1 MMRNLIINEKP
12 HPCPLSKEE
21 GSPGCLPFNSV
32 RRSRSK
38 KSSLRDCMSAFAKGE
53 ASAWR
58 ACRGMTTRVFILMIF
73 FTQTASAQTIPI
85 LTFDSFKKYLQP
97 SSDSVYVINFWATW
111 CKPCVEELP
120 AFEKLNETYKNQ
132 KVKVLLVSLDFKS
145 QYDKKV
151 VPFVKKNK
159 LNSEV
164 IMLDTQGD
172 NSFIDKVSPQWQ
184 GTIPATAFVH
194 IGTSTK
200 NFFEKQFS
208 YEQLENIVKPL
219 IKMQP

>member
-1 MMRNLIINEKP
+1 MISMMKSLITRGAAVGSSGWQSRGTKS
-12 HPCPLSKEE
+12 PLGDGSYALAKGDALALRE
-21 GSPGCLPFNSV
+21 GRGMFLLAFLLTSLYFNS
-32 RRSRSK
+32 
-38 KSSLRDCMSAFAKGE
+38 
-53 ASAWR
+53 
-58 ACRGMTTRVFILMIF
+58 
-73 FTQTASAQTIPI
+73 SAQTIPI
-85 LTFDSFKKYLQP
+85 LTFDSFEKYLKP
-97 SSDSVYVINFWATW
+97 ENDSIYVINFWATW

-120 AFEKLNETYKNQ
+120 AFEKLNETYKNK

-159 LNSEV
+159 LKSEV

-184 GTIPATAFVH
+184 GTIPATTFVH
-194 IGTSTK
+194 NGTGTK
-200 NFFEKQFS
+200 KFFEKQFT

-219 IKMQP
+219 IKM

>member
-1 MMRNLIINEKP
+1 MMKSLIIEP
-12 HPCPLSKEE
+12 HPRPLSKARLPDGQGE
-21 GSPGCLPFNSV
+21 GRPGFFALNSKCLLLLLILISSICAYSQKQP
-32 RRSRSK
+32 SRT
-38 KSSLRDCMSAFAKGE
+38 D
-53 ASAWR
+53 
-58 ACRGMTTRVFILMIF
+58 TH
-73 FTQTASAQTIPI
+73 TQFIPI

-97 SSDSVYVINFWATW
+97 AGDTVYVINFWATW
-111 CKPCVEELP
+111 CKPCVDELP

-184 GTIPATAFVH
+184 GTIPATTFVH
-194 IGTSTK
+194 SSTNTK
-200 NFFEKQFS
+200 KFFEKQFS

-219 IKMQP
+219 IKM